1 MAVENKFKLN
11 ILAASVM
18 MGLSLS
24 SVAAESSAP
33 TKATSAADAKSSA
46 EKADVTAAAKSLA
59 ESVFGAQ
66 SAVNEDQKLA
76 GVGKAVAELKFKDS
90 SNSATE
96 KTLAEHMK
104 EVLGIGAESPDKD
117 TSKKIAFT
125 KAQSEAAKNTTTAA
139 QKLNS
144 LKEAQKNF
152 EAAKAAFEST
162 DFKAQ
167 VDGINKVY
175 NEKLFALYGGN
186 ANTPSH
192 AWKIK
197 ESMQAEGTGAQITA
211 NDTPDSL
218 YTNYLTGADSASSA
232 LKKAI
237 ATLDEKA
244 FTLSGGATSNDQEI
258 LKAHNAVMAYS
269 AYLKAATDKAQAESQ
284 RSALEHYI
292 QEKLPAFI
300 KAVEANIKAKD
311 NHDSDGAV
319 NKTKLDGLYKAF
331 TDEVSTYQKAG
342 AGTKDKSK
350 VYTALDALVTEVVN
364 HNAEAIQKNNAYTE
378 NYNQTDAAAF
388 QKALHSVHNILAT
401 AGTGIDFQ
409 LDVNTT
415 GSLADLLK
423 KAAKPAESDYA
434 STGGLPDGIAGKE
447 ITSVNQALEGLKKY
461 LGVLQAAADTKT
473 AIDNG
478 FEDYQLALKTAREAW
493 TAFQTKQTEYKAAL
507 NALNTA
513 ETKRHGLLSEWI
525 VLNKKF
531 AEAADAYN
539 LAQTAW
545 DISSEKT
552 AVETLDNA
560 KKNYLKAL
568 KDTSAGIAEAV
579 KTARN
584 EYTTAIGNG
593 SATAKTQADKNT
605 ALYTLIAKEKA
616 LSSAKLELDT
626 ERLRVMDTT
635 QLLADAKAPIADAEA
650 KKAEAETQY
659 NTAIQE
665 YMTARTAY
673 DADKS
678 VDNELKLSVAQ
689 QKLLLISGETAATG
703 ANEDPLKN
711 LFVTDK
717 KTSSQELKN
726 GFKPF
731 SELTKAPALKAL
743 NTAQESVYKAD
754 VKGNEI
760 GTNGS
765 DIQKARFDVANSMS
779 DIVRIMPL
787 ATAAEQQKYKDA
799 YNAALDLVGKEATTA
814 AEQSKAQGAG
824 NTTHYLGSLS
834 AAELA
839 EFDTRANNFRA
850 VIVNKK
856 DGKIVGVKDKF
867 SATDL
872 YTGTKDKPFT
882 TTVLDIRALEMGNG
896 DLAATN
902 TISVG
907 DVAVKGQKVTPV
919 DVWAKTAGA
928 ELSGVEYNN
937 DKHVAAK
944 SDAPAVRL
952 SGELRTA
959 TTQLDE
965 NGKPMADGSVVRGAD
980 QIELHNVNILNTF
993 TVADRAKMLQE
1004 DLLVLNKKAD
1014 EAVQRG
1020 ASADEAKDWLNT
1032 ETKNLNKALFTDTVH
1047 TPVHNL
1053 TGLQIDTTTVN
1064 PEFSLDKGE
1073 WKLTGSEK
1081 GDKVLRPK
1089 SANVVLDHLNVSL
1102 QNDSVYGTSNAIEV
1116 TGKNNHVSVLG
1127 GVFDAGQPAEGGAA
1141 RALRLTDTNNQID
1154 FFGSVLKGDILSD
1167 TPDSSNDV
1175 NLLNS
1180 SFTGNALTGA
1190 YYNQLNNS
1198 KLTLTLSG
1206 SNWTGGAGPHSPD
1219 VRLTNNSV
1227 WNVKGFFDGRY
1238 DLDDEPHSSVKSL
1251 TLEGNN
1257 TINLAYSEGQAQLGG
1272 RGVAGTSKAVT
1283 LHVDNDMRSDGK
1295 GTTSV
1300 VAGTWSTDNVQGL
1313 TGIGQ
1318 ADNYKFGRLEAEGL
1332 ALGGKYA
1339 LSLESAGAE
1348 PYTIGGRLAD
1358 GAYADKAHAF
1368 VSYKTS
1374 EARTE
1379 SGKEGTAPVSSVVT
1393 STADFTTLS
1402 APAEL
1407 GVYQYAAE
1415 KVMDTVA
1422 NQTSIY
1428 YRTTGQLS
1436 NSAAT
1441 AVSLAAAPVDVTKL
1455 ESDSLAKHMNSVRH
1469 GKDSGVWLSYYG
1481 GENRNTTAAGPEYKL
1496 KTNGVMVGADSLTEN
1511 NWLAGVAVS
1520 SARSDLSVMNSSGSL
1535 NSYGAQ
1541 FYLSRRYDNGVF
1553 MDSALQFNHFSNT
1566 AKARMING
1574 QQAKADFSGNSYG
1587 LSGKVGYAWNSEG
1600 FFAEPYV
1607 RAAARVFD
1615 GEHYALSNG
1624 MTVNSNEFKSMQ
1636 GEIGADL
1643 GYQYDISG
1651 GYLKPYL
1658 HLAAINEFADGNSV
1672 RVNNVSLDNSVK
1684 GSAFQAG
1691 VGTEVKLTDNLGGYA
1706 AFDYTK
1712 GENTER
1718 PWQATVGVNYTW

>member
-24 SVAAESSAP
+24 AVAAGP
-33 TKATSAADAKSSA
+33 QATPEATNTAGAKSAAG
-46 EKADVTAAAKSLA
+46 KADTTTVAKNLA

-66 SAVNEDQKLA
+66 SATGKDKQPA
-76 GVGKAVAELKFKDS
+76 GVGKAVADLKFKAHPNDKDK
-90 SNSATE
+90 A
-96 KTLAEHMK
+96 LAEHMK
-104 EVLGIGAESPDKD
+104 EVLGTGADSPEKD

-125 KAQSEAAKNTTTAA
+125 KAQSAAAE
-139 QKLNS
+139 KLNADEAPKLNA

-162 DFKAQ
+162 DFKAR

-175 NEKLFALYGGN
+175 NEKLIALYGGD
-186 ANTPSH
+186 ATAPSH
-192 AWKIK
+192 AWKIT
-197 ESMQAEGTGAQITA
+197 EGVPSDGTGDAITA
-211 NDTPDSL
+211 NDTANSL
-218 YTNYLTGADSASSA
+218 YASYLTGADSASAALKNAISA
-232 LKKAI
+232 L
-237 ATLDEKA
+237 DDKA
-244 FTLSGGATSNDQEI
+244 FKLLGDNASADADT
-258 LKAHNAVMAYS
+258 KKVHNAVLAYS
-269 AYLKAATDKAQAESQ
+269 QYLQAATAKAQAESQ

-300 KAVEANIKAKD
+300 KAVEANIKAEG
-311 NHDSDGAV
+311 NHDSDVAS
-319 NKTKLDGLYKAF
+319 NKSKLDGLYKTF
-331 TDEVSTYQKAG
+331 TDEVSTYQKAK
-342 AGTKDKSK
+342 ADTKDKSK
-350 VYTALDALVTEVVN
+350 VYHALDALVTEVVN
-364 HNAEAIQKNNAYTE
+364 NNAAAIQKNDAYAD
-378 NYNQTDAAAF
+378 NYTQTDAEAF
-388 QKALHSVHNILAT
+388 QKALHSVHNLLAT
-401 AGTGIDFQ
+401 A
-409 LDVNTT
+409 TT
-415 GSLADLLK
+415 GLNAQLNPATGTLVTALQT
-423 KAAKPAESDYA
+423 AANTPALTTFDTS
-434 STGGLPDGIAGKE
+434 GGLPDEVKASK
-447 ITSVNQALEGLKKY
+447 ITSVAQALEGLKTY
-461 LGVLQAAADTKT
+461 LGKLQAEADKKT
-473 AIDNG
+473 ESDSG
-478 FEDYQLALKTAREAW
+478 FAEYKQALQDARDKW
-493 TAFQTKQTEYKAAL
+493 SAFQTKQTEYKAAL

-513 ETKRHGLLSEWI
+513 ETERHGLLTEWI
-525 VLNKKF
+525 ALNKKF

-545 DISSEKT
+545 SSSSAKD
-552 AVETLDNA
+552 AVEKLDTT
-560 KKNYLKAL
+560 KTEYIKAL
-568 KDTSAGIAEAV
+568 NDTSAGIAKAV
-579 KTARN
+579 TDARQ
-584 EYTTAIGNG
+584 EYTTAVAQSG
-593 SATAKTQADKNT
+593 TVKTQAEKNT

-650 KKAEAETQY
+650 KKAEAEKQY

-689 QKLLLISGETAATG
+689 QKLLLISGETAATD
-703 ANEDPLKN
+703 ANKDPLKN

-717 KTSSQELKN
+717 ENSSQELKN
-726 GFKPF
+726 GFRPF
-731 SELTKAPALKAL
+731 SELTKAPALTAL
-743 NTAQESVYKAD
+743 KTAQESVYKAG
-754 VKGNEI
+754 VKGNDI

-779 DIVRIMPL
+779 DIVRMMPL

-799 YNAALDLVGKEATTA
+799 YNAALELVGKEATTT
-814 AEQSKAQGAG
+814 AEQSKAEGAG
-824 NTTHYLGSLS
+824 NITHYLGSLS

-839 EFDTRANNFRA
+839 EFDTRANNFLA
-850 VIVNKK
+850 VIVNKQ

-907 DVAVKGQKVTPV
+907 DMAVKGQKVTPV

-928 ELSGVEYNN
+928 DLSGVEYNN
-937 DKHVAAK
+937 DQHVVAK
-944 SDAPAVRL
+944 TDAPAVRL
-952 SGELRTA
+952 SGQLRTA

-980 QIELHNVNILNTF
+980 QIELHNVNIHNTF

-1032 ETKNLNKALFTDTVH
+1032 ETQKLNKALFTETVH
-1047 TPVHNL
+1047 IPVHNL
-1053 TGLQIDTTTVN
+1053 TGLQIATTTVN

-1073 WKLTGSEK
+1073 WQLTGSEK

-1102 QNDSVYGTSNAIEV
+1102 QNDSVGGTSNAIEV

-1127 GVFDAGQPAEGGAA
+1127 GVFDAGQPAEGGHA
-1141 RALRLTDTNNQID
+1141 RALYLADTNNQID
-1154 FFGSVLKGDILSD
+1154 FSGSVLKGDILSD
-1167 TPDSSNDV
+1167 GSNSSNDV

-1180 SFTGNALTGA
+1180 SFTGNALTSA
-1190 YYNQLNNS
+1190 HSYQLNNS
-1198 KLTLTLSG
+1198 ELKLTLSG

-1227 WNVKGFFDGRY
+1227 WNVKGFFDGPY

-1283 LHVDNDMRSDGK
+1283 LHVDNDMHSDGK

-1300 VAGTWSTDNVQGL
+1300 VAGTWSTDNVHGL
-1313 TGIGQ
+1313 TDIGL
-1318 ADNYKFGRLEAEGL
+1318 ADNYKFGSLEAKGL

-1379 SGKEGTAPVSSVVT
+1379 PGKESVAPVSSVIH
-1393 STADFTTLS
+1393 SDADFTTLS

-1691 VGTEVKLTDNLGGYA
+1691 LGAEVKLTDNLGGYA
-1706 AFDYTK
+1706 AFDYTN

>member
-24 SVAAESSAP
+24 AVAAGSQ
-33 TKATSAADAKSSA
+33 ATPEAASAAGAKSA
-46 EKADVTAAAKSLA
+46 AGKADTTTVAKNLA
-59 ESVFGAQ
+59 ESVFSAQ
-66 SAVNEDQKLA
+66 SATTEDNQPA
-76 GVGKAVAELKFKDS
+76 GVGKVVADLKFKAPA
-90 SNSATE
+90 NSGSE
-96 KTLAEHMK
+96 LSLAEHMK
-104 EVLGIGAESPDKD
+104 GVLGTGAETDKN
-117 TSKKIAFT
+117 TSKQKAFIDAESAAT
-125 KAQSEAAKNTTTAA
+125 KVLTAQEAPKQNT
-139 QKLNS
+139 
-144 LKEAQKNF
+144 LKEAKKNF

-175 NEKLFALYGGN
+175 NEKLVALYGGDATKPGHAFTVN
-186 ANTPSH
+186 DTIPSTATADLNMTGKIGQQNALFNDYLSSIAKLKTDLASLKTLATKYASADTTAATSGNYNESQKIFTAIQGYQAYLDADTKMIQAQAQKATAEHYLQEKIPAYLKLVEEQKKNSVNIQADNLNDKYTAFVKAVQARQAKTSEAEKISENKKVYQALSALIQAANTPGSNVPS
-192 AWKIK
+192 AATQEFSDAVQAAVNIWNTAANDINTQQGNLNKAKTWVSNSNQIPTTDVPTNLVAGSTITPISNREEAIAGLKTWMDELIK
-197 ESMQAEGTGAQITA
+197 EAKTAE
-211 NDTPDSL
+211 
-218 YTNYLTGADSASSA
+218 
-232 LKKAI
+232 
-237 ATLDEKA
+237 
-244 FTLSGGATSNDQEI
+244 
-258 LKAHNAVMAYS
+258 
-269 AYLKAATDKAQAESQ
+269 
-284 RSALEHYI
+284 
-292 QEKLPAFI
+292 
-300 KAVEANIKAKD
+300 
-311 NHDSDGAV
+311 
-319 NKTKLDGLYKAF
+319 
-331 TDEVSTYQKAG
+331 
-342 AGTKDKSK
+342 
-350 VYTALDALVTEVVN
+350 
-364 HNAEAIQKNNAYTE
+364 KNN
-378 NYNQTDAAAF
+378 
-388 QKALHSVHNILAT
+388 
-401 AGTGIDFQ
+401 
-409 LDVNTT
+409 
-415 GSLADLLK
+415 
-423 KAAKPAESDYA
+423 ES
-434 STGGLPDGIAGKE
+434 
-447 ITSVNQALEGLKKY
+447 N
-461 LGVLQAAADTKT
+461 
-473 AIDNG
+473 
-478 FEDYQLALKTAREAW
+478 
-493 TAFQTKQTEYKAAL
+493 L
-507 NALNTA
+507 NALNKAIQEASTSADAFKSTRERFNSAQA
-513 ETKRHGLLSEWI
+513 ELKQAAEARHGLLTEWI
-525 VLNKKF
+525 ALNKKF
-531 AEAADAYN
+531 SEAADAYN

-545 DISSEKT
+545 DTSPAKD
-552 AVETLDNA
+552 AVEKLDSA
-560 KKNYLKAL
+560 KTEYIHAL
-568 KDTSAGIAEAV
+568 QDTSAGIAGAV
-579 KTARN
+579 KSARS
-584 EYTTAIGNG
+584 EYTNAVAQNGN
-593 SATAKTQADKNT
+593 AKTQAEKNT

-626 ERLRVMDTT
+626 ERLRVMDTPK
-635 QLLADAKAPIADAEA
+635 LIADAKAPIADAEA
-650 KKAEAETQY
+650 KKAEAEKQY

-689 QKLLLISGETAATG
+689 QKLLLISGETEAKG
-703 ANEDPLKN
+703 SDKDPLEN
-711 LFVTDK
+711 LFIADK
-717 KTSSQELKN
+717 TTNSKELKN
-726 GFKPF
+726 GFRPF

-743 NTAQESVYKAD
+743 NTAQESVYKAG
-754 VKGNEI
+754 VEGNDI
-760 GTNGS
+760 GKNGS

-779 DIVRIMPL
+779 DIVRMMPL

-799 YNAALDLVGKEATTA
+799 YNAALELVGKEATTA
-814 AEQSKAQGAG
+814 AEQSKAEGAG
-824 NTTHYLGSLS
+824 NTTHYLGSQS

-839 EFDTRANNFRA
+839 TFDTSANDFRA

-872 YTGTKDKPFT
+872 YTGTKDTPFT

-944 SDAPAVRL
+944 SDTPAVRL

-965 NGKPMADGSVVRGAD
+965 NGKPMADASVVRGAD
-980 QIELHNVNILNTF
+980 QIELHNVNIHNTF

-1004 DLLVLNKKAD
+1004 DLMVLNKKAD

-1020 ASADEAKDWLNT
+1020 ASADEVKDWLNT
-1032 ETKNLNKALFTDTVH
+1032 ETKTLNKTLFTDTVNI
-1047 TPVHNL
+1047 PVHNL
-1053 TGLQIDTTTVN
+1053 TGLQIATTTVN

-1102 QNDSVYGTSNAIEV
+1102 QNDSVGGTSNAIEV

-1127 GVFDAGQPAEGGAA
+1127 GVFDAGQPAEGGHA
-1141 RALRLTDTNNQID
+1141 RALYLTDTNNLID
-1154 FFGSVLKGDILSD
+1154 FSGSVLKGDILSD
-1167 TPDSSNDV
+1167 APNSSNDV

-1180 SFTGNALTGA
+1180 SFTGNALTGEHR
-1190 YYNQLNNS
+1190 YMLNNS
-1198 KLTLTLSG
+1198 ELKLTLSG
-1206 SNWTGGAGPHSPD
+1206 SNWTGGAGPNSPA
-1219 VRLTNNSV
+1219 VRLTNNSI
-1227 WNVKGFFDGRY
+1227 WNVKGFLEGRY

-1251 TLEGNN
+1251 TLEGSN

-1272 RGVAGTSKAVT
+1272 HGVAGASKAVT
-1283 LHVDNDMRSDGK
+1283 LHVDTDMLSDGK

-1300 VAGTWSTDNVQGL
+1300 VAGTWSPDNIHGL
-1313 TGIGQ
+1313 TGIGL
-1318 ADNYKFGRLEAEGL
+1318 ADNYQFGRLEAEGL

-1358 GAYADKAHAF
+1358 GAHADKAHAF

-1379 SGKEGTAPVSSVVT
+1379 PGKEGSSPVSTVIHSD
-1393 STADFTTLS
+1393 ADFTTLS

-1481 GENRNTTAAGPEYKL
+1481 GEDRNTTAAGPEYKL
-1496 KTNGVMVGADSLTEN
+1496 KTNGVMVGADSLTES

-1691 VGTEVKLTDNLGGYA
+1691 LGTEVKLTDNLGGYA

>member
-24 SVAAESSAP
+24 AVAAGSQAAP
-33 TKATSAADAKSSA
+33 EATSAAGAKSA
-46 EKADVTAAAKSLA
+46 TGKVDTATAAKNLA
-59 ESVFGAQ
+59 DSVFAAQ
-66 SAVNEDQKLA
+66 SAAGDDKTPT
-76 GVGKAVAELKFKDS
+76 GVGKAVADLKFRVPVSSDS
-90 SNSATE
+90 DKS
-96 KTLAEHMK
+96 LADHMK
-104 EVLGIGAESPDKD
+104 ETLGTGAESADKD
-117 TSKKIAFT
+117 TSKQKAFID
-125 KAQSEAAKNTTTAA
+125 AQSAAAKALNKDEAP
-139 QKLNS
+139 KLNA
-144 LKEAQKNF
+144 LNEAQKNF

-162 DFKAQ
+162 DFKAR

-175 NEKLFALYGGN
+175 NEKLVALYGGD
-186 ANTPSH
+186 AKTPLH
-192 AWKIK
+192 AWKIT
-197 ESMQAEGTGAQITA
+197 ESSATNGAGAAIAA
-211 NDTPDSL
+211 NDTVNSL
-218 YTNYLTGADSASSA
+218 YTSYLTGADSASTA
-232 LKKAI
+232 LKNAISELDAKAY
-237 ATLDEKA
+237 AL
-244 FTLSGGATSNDQEI
+244 LGGDSSPDAEI
-258 LKAHNAVMAYS
+258 KKAHNAVLAYS
-269 AYLKAATDKAQAESQ
+269 SYLKAATDKAQAESK

-300 KAVEANIKAKD
+300 KAVEANIKAEG
-311 NHDSDGAV
+311 NHDSDVAQ

-331 TDEVSTYQKAG
+331 TDEMSTYQKA
-342 AGTKDKSK
+342 AADAKDKSK
-350 VYTALDALVTEVVN
+350 VYKALDDLVKEVVN
-364 HNAEAIQKNNAYTE
+364 NNAIAIQKNDAYAD
-378 NYNQTDAAAF
+378 NYKHTDAEAF
-388 QKALHSVHNILAT
+388 QKALHSVHNLLT
-401 AGTGIDFQ
+401 TPTTGLDAQ
-409 LDVNTT
+409 LDVNTA
-415 GSLADLLK
+415 GGLAEALK
-423 KAAKPAESDYA
+423 NA
-434 STGGLPDGIAGKE
+434 STPKDTTYTQGGLPDEVKDHE
-447 ITSVNQALEGLKKY
+447 ITSVTQALEGLKTY
-461 LGVLQAAADTKT
+461 LGKLQAEADKKTTAGTDFEKYKT
-473 AIDNG
+473 ALD
-478 FEDYQLALKTAREAW
+478 DARKKW
-493 TAFQTKQTEYKAAL
+493 TAFQTKQSEYKAAL

-513 ETKRHGLLSEWI
+513 ETERHGLLTEWI

-545 DISSEKT
+545 NSSPAKS
-552 AVETLDNA
+552 AVETLDSA
-560 KKNYLKAL
+560 KEAYITAL

-579 KTARN
+579 KSARS
-584 EYTTAIGNG
+584 EYTTAVAQSG
-593 SATAKTQADKNT
+593 AAKTQAEKNT

-626 ERLRVMDTT
+626 ERLRVMDT
-635 QLLADAKAPIADAEA
+635 QKLIADAKAPIADAEA

-659 NTAIQE
+659 KTAIQE

-689 QKLLLISGETAATG
+689 QKLLLISGETEAKG
-703 ANEDPLKN
+703 SDKDPLEN
-711 LFVTDK
+711 LFLK
-717 KTSSQELKN
+717 KTVQDKTTQELKN
-726 GFKPF
+726 GFRPF
-731 SELTKAPALKAL
+731 SELTKAPALMALKAEQGKVY
-743 NTAQESVYKAD
+743 TAEVD
-754 VKGNEI
+754 GNDI
-760 GTNGS
+760 GTSGS

-779 DIVRIMPL
+779 DIVRMMPL
-787 ATAAEQQKYKDA
+787 ATAEEQQKYKAA
-799 YNAALDLVGKEATTA
+799 YNTALELVGKEATTA
-814 AEQSKAQGAG
+814 AEQSKAEGAG
-824 NTTHYLGSLS
+824 NTTHYLGSQS

-839 EFDTRANNFRA
+839 TFDTRANDFRA
-850 VIVNKK
+850 VIVNKQ

-872 YTGTKDKPFT
+872 YTGTKDTPFT

-928 ELSGVEYNN
+928 ELSGVEYDNN
-937 DKHVAAK
+937 KHVVAK
-944 SDAPAVRL
+944 TDAPAVRL

-980 QIELHNVNILNTF
+980 QIELHNVNIHNTF

-1020 ASADEAKDWLNT
+1020 ASADEVKKWLKK
-1032 ETKNLNKALFTDTVH
+1032 ETDNLNETLFTESVN

-1053 TGLQIDTTTVN
+1053 TGLQIATTTVN

-1073 WKLTGSEK
+1073 WQNT
-1081 GDKVLRPK
+1081 GDKTGEKAQRPK
-1089 SANVVLDHLNVSL
+1089 SANIVLDHLNVSL
-1102 QNDSVYGTSNAIEV
+1102 QNDSVGGASNAIEV

-1127 GVFDAGQPAEGGAA
+1127 GVFDAGQPAEGGKA
-1141 RALRLTDTNNQID
+1141 RALYIGKDSENNQID
-1154 FFGSVLKGDILSD
+1154 FSGSVLKGDIYSESANNTNISL
-1167 TPDSSNDV
+1167 TQSS
-1175 NLLNS
+1175 L
-1180 SFTGNALTGA
+1180 TGNVGVTTNTIDLR
-1190 YYNQLNNS
+1190 LD
-1198 KLTLTLSG
+1198 G
-1206 SNWTGGAGPHSPD
+1206 SSWTGGAGPHSPD
-1219 VRLTNNSV
+1219 VSLRNST
-1227 WNVKGFFDGRY
+1227 WNVKEYTPGS
-1238 DLDDEPHSSVKSL
+1238 DESSVASL
-1251 TLEGNN
+1251 TLEGSN

-1300 VAGTWSTDNVQGL
+1300 VAGTWSPDNIHGL
-1313 TGIGQ
+1313 TGIGL
-1318 ADNYKFGRLEAEGL
+1318 ADNYQFGSLNAGGL

-1358 GAYADKAHAF
+1358 DAHADKAHAF

-1379 SGKEGTAPVSSVVT
+1379 PGKEGAAPVSTVIHSD
-1393 STADFTTLS
+1393 ADFTTLS

-1691 VGTEVKLTDNLGGYA
+1691 LGAEVKLTDNLGGYA
-1706 AFDYTK
+1706 AFDYTN